1 MQISK
6 VHRVL
11 KLIVVLQNGRGNTVE
26 ELMDELGVSRRTLF
40 RDLNMLEAAGVP
52 YYHEKGVGY
61 KLSNEFYMPP
71 ISLTA
76 AETLGLMILGKSA
89 AAQRDKPMFASAL
102 SGIYKLISTMPEPM
116 RSACGE
122 MMSGVSID
130 VGAHGYGEG
139 EVAHYTILHRCIDE
153 QRMCRLRYKSPIEAR
168 GFWTNIKPY
177 VLHYAARAW
186 YLFGWSE
193 KHGDVRVLK
202 LARITDLEP
211 LEDTFERPEGFTV
224 SSVLDGAWALNP
236 EGEKYEV
243 ELLFKPMVA
252 TNIAETCWH
261 PTQHIEMLD
270 NGSCIA
276 RFTVNGLNEIAWWI
290 CGYADQVEVRKPEQL
305 KQIVLDRLRRAVE
318 NLSQQTVDV

>member
-6 VHRVL
+6 VHRVI
-11 KLIVVLQNGRGNTVE
+11 KLIVVLQGGRAKTVE
-26 ELMDELGVSRRTLF
+26 ELMNELGVSRRTLF

-61 KLSNEFYMPP
+61 RLGKEFFMPP

-102 SGIYKLISTMPEPM
+102 SGIYKLISSMPEPM

-130 VGAHGYGEG
+130 VGAHGYGES
-139 EVAHYTILHRCIDE
+139 EIEHYAILHRCVDE
-153 QRMCRLRYKSPIEAR
+153 GRVCRLHYKSPVEKR
-168 GFWTNIKPY
+168 GFWTTVHPY

-186 YLFGWSE
+186 YLFAWTE
-193 KHGDVRVLK
+193 KHQEVRVLK
-202 LARITDLEP
+202 LARISDIEVLDER
-211 LEDTFERPEGFTV
+211 FERPSDFAVGN
-224 SSVLDGAWALNP
+224 VLDGAWALNP
-236 EGEKYEV
+236 EGRVYDV
-243 ELLFKPMVA
+243 ELEFKPLVA

-261 PTQHIEMLD
+261 PTQHIKMRPD
-270 NGSCIA
+270 GSCVA
-276 RFTVNGLNEIAWWI
+276 RFHVNGLNEIAWWI
-290 CGYADQVEVRKPEQL
+290 CGYADQVIVRKPDQL
-305 KQIVLDRLRRAVE
+305 REIVLERMKRAVDNFSSE
-318 NLSQQTVDV
+318 VALT